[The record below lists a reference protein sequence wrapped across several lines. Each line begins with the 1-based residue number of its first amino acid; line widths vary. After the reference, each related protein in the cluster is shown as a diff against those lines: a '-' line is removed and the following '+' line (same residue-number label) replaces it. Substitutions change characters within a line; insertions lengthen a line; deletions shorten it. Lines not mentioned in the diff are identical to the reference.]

1 MNRFL
6 VVLLTLGV
14 VSAYQGSSPTA
25 AEVSR
30 LIGEAGLDPAECY
43 RVRDLSFTKDD
54 VRLYLNDGYLIFSKP
69 VLGQRLS
76 AVFTTEVEGGDGEV
90 IVIPPTRSER
100 QSLASF
106 TQSPNLDEHFRAAL
120 MMFTDGSAARLRES
134 LQDDRGAGETIG
146 KKAPEMG
153 AVLAAQWTP
162 VVSNVSLPI
171 QMRLVGDVLA
181 SRPAETGFTLMAV
194 SGKTLGTFDIVMDA
208 SAGRRVVVRQRSEG
222 AGKSSD
228 RDGYNVWTDFLPRA
242 VAQAAL
248 SGKTPPATRDFTLS
262 RYRIQTEITPE
273 PGGGLGVKA
282 VTRVTVRVGANPVRA
297 FPFEIARAMQVGGVR
312 IDGSPAEVLRDDSLR
327 GSIAS
332 NIQEGEFLTVAPGP
346 LEAGTEHEFEFEHQG
361 DVIATRGDGV
371 YFVNARGTWYP
382 HLASSFATYDLTFRY
397 PKRLTLVAAGDPV
410 VERVEG
416 DWRITQRRVS
426 VPIGAAGFNLGVYEK
441 VTGTAAGVSFEV
453 YGNRNL
459 EDALRPKVVFLT
471 PPPVPVP
478 MPRRSRDG
486 PRLLPEPP
494 PPPVQVMDPDPRGR
508 LRAVADDL
516 SASLEFFSSL
526 FGPPLM
532 KTLTVAPIPGTFGQ
546 GFPGL
551 VYLSTF
557 AYIEPS
563 ERPAALRDAREQSFF
578 SDLMVPHEAAH
589 QWWGSII
596 AAASPKDEWLIE
608 SLASY
613 SSLLWLEKKKGP
625 KEVEKVLN
633 GYRDELVSKDET
645 GTIYE
650 SAGPI
655 VWGDRL
661 SPSSLSRAWRVITY
675 NKGTWILH
683 MLRRRMGDD
692 AFLKLLAELRK
703 RYEYQTITA
712 EDFRGLVRELRPK
725 SISTDA
731 IDTFFDNWV
740 YATGIP
746 SLKLQYTVKGV
757 APSVQLSGTITQS
770 GVDDDFSTDTPVEV
784 QFGRGAPQTLW
795 VRTAGESAA
804 FTANLRQVP
813 TRVTIPN
820 DVLKK

>member
-1 MNRFL
+1 MSRFL
-6 VVLLTLGV
+6 LALLTLGA
-14 VSAYQGSSPTA
+14 VSAYQGPFPTA
-25 AEVSR
+25 AEVAR
-30 LIGEAGLDPAECY
+30 LIREAGLDPAECY

-54 VRLYLNDGYLIFSKP
+54 VRLYLNDGYIIFSKP

-120 MMFTDGSAARLRES
+120 LMFTDGSGARLRES
-134 LQDDRGAGETIG
+134 LQGDREPGEAAA
-146 KKAPEMG
+146 KKSPEMG
-153 AVLAAQWTP
+153 AVLAEQWTP

-171 QMRLVGDVLA
+171 QMRLVGDLLA

-194 SGKTLGTFDIVMDA
+194 GGRTLGTFDIIVDA
-208 SAGRRVVVRQRSEG
+208 RAGRRVVVRQRSEG
-222 AGKSSD
+222 AGKSYERD
-228 RDGYNVWTDFLPRA
+228 RYNVWTDFLPRA
-242 VAQAAL
+242 VARAAL
-248 SGKTPPATRDFTLS
+248 SGKPVPAARDFTLS
-262 RYRIQTEITPE
+262 RYRIQTEIVPE
-273 PGGGLGVKA
+273 SGGGLGVKA

-297 FPFEIARAMQVGGVR
+297 FPLEIARAMRIGAVR
-312 IDGSPAEVLRDDSLR
+312 IDGAAVEVLRDDSLR
-327 GSIAS
+327 GSIAP
-332 NIQEGEFLTVAPGP
+332 NTQEGEFVTVAPAP

-382 HLASSFATYDLTFRY
+382 HVTSGFATFDLTFRY
-397 PKRLTLVAAGDPV
+397 PRRLTLVAAGDPV
-410 VERVEG
+410 EDRVEG
-416 DWRITQRRVS
+416 DWRITQRRIP

-459 EDALRPKVVFLT
+459 EDALRPKVVFLA
-471 PPPVPVP
+471 PPAPIGPT
-478 MPRRSRDG
+478 PRRSRDG
-486 PRLLPEPP
+486 PRLLPEPVP
-494 PPPVQVMDPDPRGR
+494 PPIVNPDPRGR

-516 SASLEFFSSL
+516 SAALEFFSGL

-596 AAASPKDEWLIE
+596 AAGAPKDEWLME

-613 SSLLWLEKKKGP
+613 SSLLWLEKKKGV
-625 KEVEKVLN
+625 KEMEKVLN
-633 GYRDELVSKDET
+633 GYRDELLSKDET
-645 GTIYE
+645 GAIYE

-661 SPSSLSRAWRVITY
+661 SPSSAIRAWRVITY
-675 NKGTWILH
+675 DKGTWILH

-703 RYEYQTITA
+703 RYEFQTITT
-712 EDFRGLVRELRPK
+712 EDFRALVRELRPK
-725 SISTDA
+725 SVSADA
-731 IDTFFDNWV
+731 IDAFFDNWV

-757 APSVQLSGTITQS
+757 APSVKLSGTITQS
-770 GVDDDFSTDTPVEV
+770 GVDDDFSTDAPVEV
-784 QFGRGAPQTLW
+784 HFGKGAPQIIW
-795 VRTAGESAA
+795 VRTAGESGA
-804 FTANLRQVP
+804 FTANLRQLP
-813 TRVTIPN
+813 TRVAIPD
-820 DVLKK
+820 DVLMRK